1 MIRDVI
7 FLIWHNQVFDDFLT
21 FFLIITLVKRILAFL
36 ICGLMVLAVPANSG
50 ICIAPPVSKK
60 DIAKPAPKET
70 QNKIWKLGDRIVPGP
85 IPPSLGAPEPALD
98 IWRGEVFGKE
108 AGLSLQLDVI
118 KPTACRGQTVPIAVY
133 FHGGGWRSGNRY
145 GIYNTI
151 RVERKLLYQMG
162 FAIASVDYR
171 LSQQAKHPAQ
181 INDCKLAIRYLRKN
195 AKKFGIDPNRIGVWG
210 HSAGGHLVAFLGTA
224 DEKDGLEGPGLPGI
238 SSKPQCVVELYG
250 PTDLTQPVG
259 ENGWRGI
266 TEELL
271 GCKPKACPEKAI
283 NASPVTYADKDDPPE
298 LIIHGENDSAIL
310 YLQGELF
317 ARKLKQVGATCALI
331 KVKNAEHQFT
341 PYPGYLK
348 ISPPLARI
356 RWVIAAQFFR
366 YLEPSLKGDLDV
378 DGRVNL
384 RDFVL
389 MCKQSGSVGAGMD
402 GSPGPKWWNPMA
414 DLNSDGL
421 IDLKDMM
428 LLLGI
433 GLHTSVK

>member
-1 MIRDVI
+1 MKRTVV
-7 FLIWHNQVFDDFLT
+7 FLL
-21 FFLIITLVKRILAFL
+21 
-36 ICGLMVLAVPANSG
+36 CGLIVLAMPANAG

-70 QNKIWKLGDRIVPGP
+70 QKKIWKLGDRVVPGP

-118 KPTACRGQTVPIAVY
+118 KPKACRGQTVPIAVY

-181 INDCKLAIRYLRKN
+181 INDCKLAIRYLREN

-238 SSKPQCVVELYG
+238 SSKPQ
-250 PTDLTQPVG
+250 
-259 ENGWRGI
+259 
-266 TEELL
+266 
-271 GCKPKACPEKAI
+271 
-283 NASPVTYADKDDPPE
+283 
-298 LIIHGENDSAIL
+298 
-310 YLQGELF
+310 
-317 ARKLKQVGATCALI
+317 
-331 KVKNAEHQFT
+331 
-341 PYPGYLK
+341 
-348 ISPPLARI
+348 
-356 RWVIAAQFFR
+356 
-366 YLEPSLKGDLDV
+366 
-378 DGRVNL
+378 
-384 RDFVL
+384 
-389 MCKQSGSVGAGMD
+389 
-402 GSPGPKWWNPMA
+402 
-414 DLNSDGL
+414 
-421 IDLKDMM
+421 
-428 LLLGI
+428 
-433 GLHTSVK
+433 